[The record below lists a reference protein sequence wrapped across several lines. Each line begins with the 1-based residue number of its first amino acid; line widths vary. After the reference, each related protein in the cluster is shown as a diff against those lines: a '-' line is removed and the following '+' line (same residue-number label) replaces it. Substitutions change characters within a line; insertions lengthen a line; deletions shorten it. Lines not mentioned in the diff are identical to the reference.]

1 MGRPRQYGCDAERQ
15 RAFRQRQRATIAQV
29 DRRALE
35 RLHGQLDRLQAA
47 LWAAAA
53 AGEETAR
60 VCQAA
65 GIETMLDRL
74 VAHFTECAR
83 RAGASAG
90 PAADGAG
97 RRQEG
102 RGESE
107 S

>member
-1 MGRPRQYGCDAERQ
+1 MGRPRQYESDAERQ

-53 AGEETAR
+53 AGDVTAR
-60 VCQAA
+60 ACQAA

-74 VAHFTECAR
+74 IAHFRECAR
-83 RAGASAG
+83 RAGSSGGSAPG
-90 PAADGAG
+90 GAG
-97 RRQEG
+97 CRQEG
-102 RGESE
+102 RDESE
-107 S
+107 A